1 LLDVDAARTFDIA
14 EISLCQGIANVLGG
28 AIENA
33 RLYQSLEKRANA
45 LQTAYDELSR
55 ADRVKDDLIQNLSHE
70 LQTPLHQIL
79 MQLDLIASDA
89 LGPLN
94 ADQQKNMQG
103 VMRRITQVGDLVRD
117 MVSLQTLDTGPLQ
130 FAEAGLATIAETAI
144 RDLSSKAARAGLQI
158 AATAPPDLPPVWA
171 DAQRIGEVFAQ
182 LIENAIKF
190 SPRAERQADRIDVQ
204 VEDRGGLMI
213 HVLIRDYGIGIPKA
227 EFERIFQRGYQID
240 SSLTRRFGGTGLGL
254 SLARQ
259 IVEAHGG
266 KIWVEST
273 VGAGSQFHFTIPK
286 TGVKFQ
292 KEQ

>member
-1 LLDVDAARTFDIA
+1 
-14 EISLCQGIANVLGG
+14 
-28 AIENA
+28 
-33 RLYQSLEKRANA
+33 
-45 LQTAYDELSR
+45 
-55 ADRVKDDLIQNLSHE
+55 
-70 LQTPLHQIL
+70 
-79 MQLDLIASDA
+79 
-89 LGPLN
+89 
-94 ADQQKNMQG
+94 MQG

-117 MVSLQTLDTGPLQ
+117 MVSLQTLDTGPLR

-144 RDLSSKAARAGLQI
+144 RDLSSKAERAGLQI
-158 AATAPPDLPPVWA
+158 VASAPPDLPPVWA

-182 LIENAIKF
+182 LLENAIKF

-204 VEDRGGLMI
+204 IEDRGGLMM

-286 TGVKFQ
+286 TGVEFQ
-292 KEQ
+292 KER